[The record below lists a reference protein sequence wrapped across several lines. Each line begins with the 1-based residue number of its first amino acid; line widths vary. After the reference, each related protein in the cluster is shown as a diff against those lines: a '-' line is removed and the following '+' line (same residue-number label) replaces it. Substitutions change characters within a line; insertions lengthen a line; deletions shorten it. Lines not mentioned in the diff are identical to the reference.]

1 MWDDPWAMTLSARLV
16 LAATLL
22 AALYVTARQLAETY
36 LPIRQVVVNGAQRPE
51 TRAALAQIVPKL
63 KGSLFSMD
71 LDNAR
76 QKFEGIPWVRKAQ
89 VSRVWPER
97 LRIDL
102 AEHVPVASWN
112 GSATLNVQGEVFA
125 VAPWPALPDIHAPE
139 GMELEVA
146 RHYEEYSRI
155 LARSGLRIGSL
166 HVDAR
171 HAWRLELAS
180 ADLPRPL
187 GVDLGR
193 ERMAERLQRFV
204 AYYPLVAAH
213 SGSVRRVDMRYPNG
227 FAVEAAPTAESK
239 T

>member
-1 MWDDPWAMTLSARLV
+1 MWDDPWAMTLTARLL

-22 AALYVTARQLAETY
+22 ASLYVAARQLAEHY
-36 LPIRQVVVNGAQRPE
+36 LPVRQVVVTGAQRPE
-51 TRAALAQIVPKL
+51 TRAALGQIVPKL
-63 KGSLFSMD
+63 SGSLFSVD
-71 LDNAR
+71 LDLAR
-76 QKFEGIPWVRKAQ
+76 QKFEGIPWVRQAQ
-89 VSRVWPER
+89 VSRVWPAR

-102 AEHVPVASWN
+102 AEHVPLASWN
-112 GSATLNVQGEVFA
+112 GSAVLNAQGEVFP
-125 VAPWPALPDIHAPE
+125 VKPWSALPDILAPE

-146 RHYEEYSRI
+146 RHYDEYTRI
-155 LARSGLRIGSL
+155 LARSGLRIDIL

-171 HAWRLELAS
+171 HAWRLELHG
-180 ADLPRPL
+180 ADLPRAL

-204 AYYPLVAAH
+204 AFYPLVAAH

>member
-1 MWDDPWAMTLSARLV
+1 MWNDPWAMTLISRL
-16 LAATLL
+16 LFAATLL
-22 AALYVTARQLAETY
+22 SALYVAARQSAEVY
-36 LPIRQVVVNGAQRPE
+36 LPIRQVIITGAQRPE
-51 TRAALAQIVPKL
+51 TRAALGQIVPKL
-63 KGSLFSMD
+63 NGSLFSVD
-71 LDNAR
+71 LENAR
-76 QKFEGIPWVRKAQ
+76 QKFEGIPWVRQAQ
-89 VSRVWPER
+89 VSRVWPAR

-112 GSATLNVQGEVFA
+112 GAAVLNAQGEVFP
-125 VAPWPALPDIHAPE
+125 VQPWPALPDIQAPE

-146 RHYEEYSRI
+146 RRYDEYSRI
-155 LARSGLRIGSL
+155 LAGSDLHIGAL

-171 HAWRLELAS
+171 RAWRLELDGAGS
-180 ADLPRPL
+180 ARPL

-204 AYYPLVAAH
+204 AFYPLVAAH

-227 FAVEAAPTAESK
+227 FAVEATPTAESK